1 MAINKSSYNKYDA
14 FPLLAYNCVSYLLE
28 NNELIWRLL
37 KYTDRDAW
45 KLDSD
50 HPNLTKEEKGALI
63 YSGQANDADFRV
75 FLSPGPPDTSITQ
88 EVAILRIS
96 PLTVIPSNYVAGK
109 VTIALEIWVHFKINT
124 LSNYQNRTDM
134 IIQQLLEELNG
145 QEVGGIGKLYFGE
158 GSRNRIITSGRAP
171 LKSRI
176 LTMTNWEAS

>member
-1 MAINKSSYNKYDA
+1 MAINKESYNRYEN

-45 KLDSD
+45 KLDAD

-75 FLSPGPPDTSITQ
+75 FLSPGPPDTSITS

-96 PLTVIPSNYVAGK
+96 PLTINPDNRVVGK
-109 VTIALEIWVHFKINT
+109 ITMVFEIWVHFKINT
-124 LSNYQNRTDM
+124 LSNYTSRTDT
-134 IIQQLLEELNG
+134 IIQQLISELNG
-145 QEVGGIGKLYFGE
+145 QEIGGIGKLFFDV
-158 GSRNRIITSGRAP
+158 GSRNKMVTSGRAP

-176 LTMTNWEAS
+176 LTMTNWMAN